1 MNTRILLT
9 ILCAIML
16 VSGAAL
22 LAPNP
27 AAHAQACP
35 NQRCPN

>member
-1 MNTRILLT
+1 MSTRILRT
-9 ILCAIML
+9 VLCALAL

-35 NQRCPN
+35 NHRCPN